1 MSSMA
6 KRWLLNRC
14 LRCLQEALERS
25 RAGELQPQLYD
36 LEAVDELMT
45 VYVEQ
50 MVHVMRTWS
59 TNLLKMDKDY
69 PLFFLLECMGQS
81 FYQDI

>member
-50 MVHVMRTWS
+50 MDHVMRTW
-59 TNLLKMDKDY
+59 
-69 PLFFLLECMGQS
+69 
-81 FYQDI
+81 